1 MLDENEDQD
10 EDDSEYKPDDGYV
23 DSHSDDIR
31 SKRASPSGMK
41 MAEEKET
48 GPKAQTSKMKNQI
61 HSTTFFSPMDSPTS
75 PSPTI
80 LSPKSDVQFKKENPA
95 VLRLLSR
102 HIPDSSISTSLPLS
116 PPVRNDHSFNSA
128 DSDGEVIVGFRLKM
142 YFYPI
147 F

>member
-1 MLDENEDQD
+1 MRMKIKMRMTLNM
-10 EDDSEYKPDDGYV
+10 SLMMVMWILILMIYL
-23 DSHSDDIR
+23 

-61 HSTTFFSPMDSPTS
+61 HSTTFFSPTYSPTS
-75 PSPTI
+75 PSPK
-80 LSPKSDVQFKKENPA
+80 PDMQFKKENPA

-102 HIPDSSISTSLPLS
+102 RIPDSSVSTSLASS

-128 DSDGEVIVGFRLKM
+128 DSDG
-142 YFYPI
+142 
-147 F
+147 